1 MRLAPHVP
9 YFPCW
14 DRRIS
19 RSAGEISP
27 NVSVLG
33 AHKVSTAT
41 TSVLN
46 IEDLLRRVDDDHELL
61 AELFFIFKTI
71 FPTHLQHLSEAV
83 ACKAPRQ
90 IETESHT
97 LKGMLLNLSASRA
110 AAAAY
115 ELEQMGR
122 NQQFDNLNL
131 AFKGF
136 QEEVEALL
144 TQMDGYVAEP
154 QP

>member
-1 MRLAPHVP
+1 M
-9 YFPCW
+9 
-14 DRRIS
+14 
-19 RSAGEISP
+19 
-27 NVSVLG
+27 
-33 AHKVSTAT
+33 STAT

-46 IEDLLRRVDDDHELL
+46 IEDLLSRVDDDRELL

-71 FPTHLQHLSEAV
+71 FPTHLQQLREAV

-110 AAAAY
+110 AAAAH

-122 NQQFDNLNL
+122 NHQFENLNL
-131 AFKGF
+131 AFDGF
-136 QEEVEALL
+136 QAEVEALL
-144 TQMDGYVAEP
+144 TQMNGYVTES